1 VKSVRVG
8 AWVVLLALAG
18 AQAWSARF
26 YPSPDGI
33 SYLDLSD
40 AVLSGQW
47 RELLNAYWS
56 PLYPALVGLVRAV
69 ARPTPYWEFGV
80 VHLLNLLLFALSLAG
95 FEYLLT
101 VMREVGRTHWGK
113 PGLSTTWGTAG
124 AYAIFGALTLMMTPL
139 TLPTPDLL
147 VSAASFFVF
156 GALLRLRDDIE
167 ARRAAIVLG
176 VALAV
181 GSLTKS
187 FVIPWAGICIITAT
201 VAVRGR
207 SIRPVVIAAGIWLV
221 AVVPWTIGLS
231 AKYGHLT
238 FGDTGRLTYVWY
250 VNRVE
255 TPSAKLMPH
264 AAATAATDSILP
276 GVAITPNAA
285 GTNPVWYDPARWYGD
300 LHPRFDLKRQ
310 VLVLGILV
318 AEYISS
324 LAPVFLLMAFWLI
337 AAGRSGTA
345 EWFRRTWPVVVPAL
359 AALIAYA
366 IVLVTTRYVAPFY
379 MTLALTVICGAQWP
393 ERIPPTRMLLAI
405 GVPLILMVATPNPGQ
420 PMALINAAVGSVL
433 FVWIARYRSA
443 TVQIVLGLVGGAAIR
458 VMQPDADLRY
468 VSLMSVALIVAY
480 WAMARDA
487 EHRGEQPLTSQL
499 TRRTL
504 VSANAVLVLF
514 VGSLKFAGSLSPDQ
528 SDPEKRNLNGLAAE
542 RATAAGMRPRSG
554 VALVGSPF
562 EAYWAR
568 ANRMKIVAVV
578 PPPRMG
584 DFNQLSVAQRERLYA
599 EFAKAGALYLVVQQP
614 DPPADGNRMWT
625 PVPYIGWVKAL
636 PHQ

>member
-1 VKSVRVG
+1 VKNVRAG

-26 YPSPDGI
+26 YPSPDGV

-40 AVLSGQW
+40 AVLSGHW

-56 PLYPALVGLVRAV
+56 PLYPALIGLTRTIT
-69 ARPTPYWEFGV
+69 RPTAEWEFAA
-80 VHLLNLLLFALSLAG
+80 VHLLNFLLFAVSLAG
-95 FEYLLT
+95 FEYLLGA
-101 VMREVGRTHWGK
+101 MRELGRTQWNK
-113 PGLSTTWGTAG
+113 PGLSTTWGTVG
-124 AYAIFGALTLMMTPL
+124 AYAIFGAFTLMMTPL

-147 VSAASFFVF
+147 VSATSFFVF
-156 GALLRLRDDIE
+156 GALLRLRYGIDV
-167 ARRAAIVLG
+167 RRAAIVLG
-176 VALAV
+176 IALAA

-187 FVIPWAGICIITAT
+187 FVIPWAGICLITAI
-201 VAVRGR
+201 AAMRGR
-207 SIRPVVIAAGIWLV
+207 TFRPVMVAAGIWLI

-231 AKYGHLT
+231 AKYGHIT
-238 FGDTGRLTYVWY
+238 FGDSGRLTYVWF
-250 VNRVE
+250 VNRIE

-264 AAATAATDSILP
+264 AAATPATDSVLS
-276 GVAITPNAA
+276 GVAITPNAP
-285 GTNPVWYDPARWYGD
+285 GTNPIWYDPARWYDD
-300 LHPRFDLKRQ
+300 LHPRFDLTRQ
-310 VLVLGILV
+310 VSVLGILV
-318 AEYISS
+318 AEYIAS
-324 LAPVFLLMAFWLI
+324 LAPVFLVMVFWLI
-337 AAGRSGTA
+337 VAGRSGTT
-345 EWFRRTWPVVVPAL
+345 EWLRRTWPIVIPAL

-379 MTLALTVICGAQWP
+379 MTLALSVICGARWP

-433 FVWIARYRSA
+433 FVWMARHRTA

-458 VMQPDADLRY
+458 IMQPNADLRY

-487 EHRGEQPLTSQL
+487 EHRGEQAITSLL

-504 VSANAVLVLF
+504 VTANALLVLF
-514 VGSLKFAGSLSPDQ
+514 VASLKYATSLAPDQ
-528 SDPEKRNLNGLAAE
+528 PEGTPPNVNWVAAQK
-542 RATAAGMRPRSG
+542 ATTAGMRPRSAI
-554 VALVGSPF
+554 ALVGSPF

-578 PPPRMG
+578 PPPRMD
-584 DFNQLSVAQRERLYA
+584 DFNRLGAEDRRRLYA
-599 EFAKAGALYLVVQQP
+599 EFAKAGAAYLVVQQP
-614 DPPADGNRMWT
+614 DPPPGPDRRWT
-625 PVPYIGWVKAL
+625 PIPYVGWVRAL
-636 PHQ
+636 PF